1 MKNRSFIQKSII
13 GFLAVVILYV
23 ALGSAAMAAGPE
35 RVTVSNIRSEKLS
48 LITGQ
53 SVILESQSLIK
64 RITVAAPA
72 TVDAIVLTPRQ
83 VYLTGKAPGLTT
95 ITLWSE
101 GDRISAVFDA
111 EVLPDVARLKTKVY
125 EAFPKEKDIKVSATH
140 ESLTLSGTVSSAS
153 VMSQVLALAQ
163 AYAPSDKD
171 AKSRIVNLLEVGG
184 VHQVMLEVR
193 VAEIQRSLGRKLGF
207 NFAFVSQSGQQ
218 FGLSRLDSLVNLPG
232 QGFPAA
238 GLEITDPINMILRFL
253 GGNAT
258 WTVFID
264 ALKEDGLIKVLA
276 EPTLITLSGKSAN
289 FLAGGEFPIPV
300 PQSGTGG
307 GTTITIEYKT
317 FGVGLNFTPTV
328 LSSGKINMQVSPEVS
343 DLDFTQAVAFQG
355 FVVPG
360 LSTRRVSTTV
370 ELADGQSFAIA
381 GLLRDNVRENIRK
394 FPVLGD
400 IPILGP
406 LFRSSN
412 FQKNE
417 TELIVIVTPHLVKP
431 LDMAKQTL
439 PTDQFVEPDD
449 VEFYLLGRTEG
460 ESKEKMA
467 PAAGKT
473 ASVVPSRRAGGL
485 DGDFGHIVP

>member
-1 MKNRSFIQKSII
+1 
-13 GFLAVVILYV
+13 
-23 ALGSAAMAAGPE
+23 
-35 RVTVSNIRSEKLS
+35 
-48 LITGQ
+48 
-53 SVILESQSLIK
+53 
-64 RITVAAPA
+64 
-72 TVDAIVLTPRQ
+72 
-83 VYLTGKAPGLTT
+83 
-95 ITLWSE
+95 
-101 GDRISAVFDA
+101 
-111 EVLPDVARLKTKVY
+111 
-125 EAFPKEKDIKVSATH
+125 
-140 ESLTLSGTVSSAS
+140 
-153 VMSQVLALAQ
+153 MSQVLALAQ

-171 AKSRIVNLLEVGG
+171 AKQKIVNLLEVGG

-193 VAEIQRSLGRKLGF
+193 VAEIQRNLSRKLGF
-207 NFAFVSQSGQQ
+207 NFAFLSQSGQQ
-218 FGLSRLDSLVNLPG
+218 FGLSRLDSLTQGLPTPG
-232 QGFPAA
+232 NIPG
-238 GLEITDPINMILRFL
+238 ITDSVNMVLRFL
-253 GGNAT
+253 GGGAT

-264 ALKEDGLIKVLA
+264 ALKENGLLKVLA

-300 PQSGTGG
+300 PQTGGGIG

-317 FGVGLNFTPTV
+317 FGVGLSFTPTV